1 MADQIKVRFAEP
13 VDPDGCVALDHPTM
27 RAEVI
32 ERKVAQHEI
41 IVAERSGRLV
51 GYLRLEYP
59 KNVALSLA

>member
-1 MADQIKVRFAEP
+1 
-13 VDPDGCVALDHPTM
+13 M

-41 IVAERSGRLV
+41 IEAERSGRLV
-51 GYLRLEYP
+51 GYLRLEYL